1 MLAAC
6 RGYQCGSWVS
16 NARLIRFL
24 KLGRMDCNSSLFLV
38 HSSFL
43 SIFRA
48 SEKACAPP
56 RAEMQ
61 VALCI
66 CAQPG
71 ASRHVA
77 LGRDWP

>member
-43 SIFRA
+43 SIFKRVR
-48 SEKACAPP
+48 KPVHP
-56 RAEMQ
+56 RARKCKLHSAFVRNPVHRAM
-61 VALCI
+61 L
-66 CAQPG
+66 
-71 ASRHVA
+71 R
-77 LGRDWP
+77 